1 MIRRAI
7 TVAVSVAA
15 ALLAFTASAQPWP
28 AKTVRI
34 VVPQPPGG
42 TTDLLARLLAKKYTE
57 ALGQPFVVENRAGAS
72 GIIGTEAVVRSPADG
87 YALLFTSASLSVS
100 TAIYGSKLSFDPLT
114 SLTPVTWL
122 SSVPLLLTIH
132 PSVPVKSVKELV
144 ALSRRQKGGLN
155 GGHNGSGTTSHI
167 ALEMFRQQTGAD
179 LAAIPY
185 KGGGPATIA
194 ILAGEIDFTFGTL
207 STVKPHVEAGRL
219 RGIAVSTKKRSS
231 VFPDLPTMDSIY
243 PGFESDNWFGLFAPA
258 GTPKDIIAKL
268 NALALEAMKSAEMRD
283 VIAKDGGD
291 IVGSTPEELGAH
303 LKSEVA
309 RYSKVIR
316 AGNIKAE

>member
-1 MIRRAI
+1 MIRRTI
-7 TVAVSVAA
+7 VVAVFVAA
-15 ALLAFTASAQPWP
+15 ALSVPAAFAQAWP

-72 GIIGTEAVVRSPADG
+72 GIIGTEAVVRSPMDG
-87 YALLFTSASLSVS
+87 YTLLFTSASLSVS
-100 TAIYGSKLSFDPLT
+100 TAIYGSKLTFDPLT
-114 SLTPVTWL
+114 GLAPVIWL
-122 SSVPLLLTIH
+122 SSVPLLLTLH

-144 ALSRRQKGGLN
+144 ALSKRQKGGLN

-179 LAAIPY
+179 AVAIPY

-207 STVKPHVEAGRL
+207 STVKPHVEGGRL

-231 VFPDLPTMDSIY
+231 VFPDLPTLGSLY
-243 PGFESDNWFGLFAPA
+243 PGFEADNWFGLFAPA
-258 GTPKDIIAKL
+258 GMPREIIAKL
-268 NALALEAMKSAEMRD
+268 NALALEALRTAEIRD

-291 IVGSTPEELGAH
+291 VVGSTPEELGAH

-309 RYSKVIR
+309 RYSKVIK

>member
-1 MIRRAI
+1 MP
-7 TVAVSVAA
+7 AA
-15 ALLAFTASAQPWP
+15 FAQTWP

-57 ALGQPFVVENRAGAS
+57 VLGQPFVVENRAGAS
-72 GIIGTEAVVRSPADG
+72 GIIGTEVVVRSAGGRLHAALRVRIAFGQHRDLWFEVELRSAHGPGARYLAVLGSAAAD
-87 YALLFTSASLSVS
+87 AASRACRSR
-100 TAIYGSKLSFDPLT
+100 
-114 SLTPVTWL
+114 
-122 SSVPLLLTIH
+122 
-132 PSVPVKSVKELV
+132 SVKELI
-144 ALSRRQKGGLN
+144 ALSKRQKGGLN

-167 ALEMFRQQTGAD
+167 ALEMFKQQTGANVV
-179 LAAIPY
+179 AIPY

-207 STVKPHVEAGRL
+207 STVKPHVEGGRL

-258 GTPKDIIAKL
+258 GVPKEIIARL
-268 NALALEAMKSAEMRD
+268 NTLAIEAMKSAEIRD

-309 RYSKVIR
+309 RYSKVIK

>member
-1 MIRRAI
+1 MISKTTA
-7 TVAVSVAA
+7 VAVFVAA
-15 ALLAFTASAQPWP
+15 ALPVPAAFAQAWP

-72 GIIGTEAVVRSPADG
+72 GIIGTEAVVRSPMDG
-87 YALLFTSASLSVS
+87 YTLLFTSASLSVS
-100 TAIYGSKLSFDPLT
+100 TAIYGPKLAFDPLT
-114 SLTPVTWL
+114 GLAPVIWL
-122 SSVPLLLTIH
+122 SSVPLLLTLH

-144 ALSRRQKGGLN
+144 ALSKRQKGGLN

-179 LAAIPY
+179 AVAIPY

-207 STVKPHVEAGRL
+207 STVKPHVEGGRL
-219 RGIAVSTKKRSS
+219 RGIAVSTKKRSA
-231 VFPDLPTMDSIY
+231 VFPDLPTLDSIY
-243 PGFESDNWFGLFAPA
+243 PGFEADNWFGLFASA
-258 GTPKDIIAKL
+258 GVSKETIAKL
-268 NALALEAMKSAEMRD
+268 NALALEAMKAAEVRD

-291 IVGSTPEELGAH
+291 VVGSTPEELGAH

-309 RYSKVIR
+309 RYSKVIK

>member
-1 MIRRAI
+1 MLKK
-7 TVAVSVAA
+7 TVVVALSIA
-15 ALLAFTASAQPWP
+15 APLSAPAAYAQAWP
-28 AKTVRI
+28 AKPVRI

-42 TTDLLARLLAKKYTE
+42 TTDLLARLLAKKYTD
-57 ALGQPFVVENRAGAS
+57 ALGQTFVVENRPGAS

-87 YALLFTSASLSVS
+87 YTLLFASASLSVS
-100 TAIYGSKLSFDPLT
+100 TAIYGSKLNFDPLT
-114 SLTPVTWL
+114 GLAPVVWL
-122 SSVPLLLTIH
+122 SSVPLLLTLH

-144 ALSRRQKGGLN
+144 ALSRRQKDGIN

-167 ALEMFRQQTGAD
+167 ALEMLKQQTGAD
-179 LAAIPY
+179 VVAIPY

-207 STVKPHVEAGRL
+207 STVKPHVEGGRL

-231 VFPDLPTMDSIY
+231 VFPDLPTLDSIY

-258 GTPKDIIAKL
+258 GVSKEIIARL
-268 NALALEAMKSAEMRD
+268 NALAIDAMKTPEVRD
-283 VIAKDGGD
+283 VVARDGGD
-291 IVGSTPEELGAH
+291 VVGSTPEVLGAH

-309 RYSKVIR
+309 RYSKVIK
-316 AGNIKAE
+316 AANIKAE